1 MADSRRKRQASG
13 GYNFGGYEPGK
24 DYTPR
29 KPAPWK
35 TILAVILIVGLIAGY
50 AIVLL

>member
-1 MADSRRKRQASG
+1 MADSRDKRKATG
-13 GYNFGGYEPGK
+13 GYNFGGYEPGR

-35 TILAVILIVGLIAGY
+35 TILAVVVIAGLIAGY